1 MSNYAK
7 CFQNSS
13 KSPNL
18 TSIDIQEMNLAF
30 YSINLVTYWD
40 GYEMNVQKQLPR
52 DVLKNSCFENIDSKH
67 EKIIMKSFLK
77 SNYRL

>member
-7 CFQNSS
+7 CFQDSS

-30 YSINLVTYWD
+30 YSIGNLLGLLWD
-40 GYEMNVQKQLPR
+40 EC
-52 DVLKNSCFENIDSKH
+52 LKTVAQRCP
-67 EKIIMKSFLK
+67 EK
-77 SNYRL
+77 

>member
-30 YSINLVTYWD
+30 YSIGNLLGLLWD
-40 GYEMNVQKQLPR
+40 EC
-52 DVLKNSCFENIDSKH
+52 LKTVAQRCP
-67 EKIIMKSFLK
+67 EKIALLK
-77 SNYRL
+77 TLTVNMRKYSWWNLF

>member
-18 TSIDIQEMNLAF
+18 TSIDIQEMNIAF

-40 GYEMNVQKQLPR
+40 GYEMNV
-52 DVLKNSCFENIDSKH
+52 
-67 EKIIMKSFLK
+67 
-77 SNYRL
+77 